1 MKHLYGKGFSWLYYL
16 LNSYSV
22 LCLFISLD
30 VLLSHLV
37 IHLHFRTAYFV
48 LICLSYIWYRRS
60 SMGSSAPSDY
70 ITATTQSR
78 IAFALLHKRP
88 ECFWINILIMWCLRE
103 TPCYYM
109 WFDLICHASYF
120 NLIYMCNEMLS
131 PKETNACDH
140 TSPIMARFISLF
152 NYVPCMYY
160 SPLLPFFILKELC
173 FGQIKEIKEVMKP
186 IQYDTVTEWSL
197 IIAMTDLKQ
206 ELW

>member
-1 MKHLYGKGFSWLYYL
+1 MEKDFLGFIIFLTHTLCCAYSYLWTFYCLIWWSICISEQHILFLSVLVIYDTAGRPWGLQLQVTILLLL
-16 LNSYSV
+16 LN
-22 LCLFISLD
+22 
-30 VLLSHLV
+30 H
-37 IHLHFRTAYFV
+37 
-48 LICLSYIWYRRS
+48 
-60 SMGSSAPSDY
+60 
-70 ITATTQSR
+70 R

-109 WFDLICHASYF
+109 WFDLICHACYF

-160 SPLLPFFILKELC
+160 SPLLPFLSLKNCVLV
-173 FGQIKEIKEVMKP
+173 KSKRLKRSWNL
-186 IQYDTVTEWSL
+186 YS
-197 IIAMTDLKQ
+197 MTR
-206 ELW
+206 